1 MISFP
6 FAPTRTQQSD
16 SRTQRAVYWVL
27 CLLIAAA
34 MVVAASGS
42 GNPATAEP
50 LPDWV
55 NTGANLLC
63 LIIAAF
69 ALLPRTRVWG
79 ALAAALNML
88 ASVATNVLVDG
99 AAYAMQ
105 VLPFNL
111 ATLALRVAVIWH
123 HRKDN
128 RRKA

>member
-1 MISFP
+1 MTP
-6 FAPTRTQQSD
+6 FFFSPTRTMQSD
-16 SRTQRAVYWVL
+16 SRTQRTAYWVL

-34 MVVAASGS
+34 MVLAASGS

-55 NTGANLLC
+55 NTGANVLC

-69 ALLPRTRVWG
+69 VLLPRTRFWG
-79 ALAAALNML
+79 AVAAGVNML
-88 ASVATNVLVDG
+88 ASVATNVHVDG

-111 ATLALRVAVIWH
+111 ATLALCVAVIWH
-123 HRKDN
+123 HRRDVG
-128 RRKA
+128 RKA